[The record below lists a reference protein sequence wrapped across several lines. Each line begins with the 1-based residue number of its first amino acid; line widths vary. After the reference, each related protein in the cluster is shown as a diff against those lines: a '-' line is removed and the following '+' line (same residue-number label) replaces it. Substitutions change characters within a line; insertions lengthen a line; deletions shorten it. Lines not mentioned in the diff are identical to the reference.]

1 MKMRK
6 QEALTASLTGFWFVK
21 TTAKVAEVWWWLVF
35 FLKKAKE
42 SFVKMDEKQDNK
54 VTEDF

>member
-1 MKMRK
+1 MRK

>member
-1 MKMRK
+1 MRK

-21 TTAKVAEVWWWLVF
+21 TTVKVAKVWF
-35 FLKKAKE
+35 FFIKKAKE
-42 SFVKMDEKQDNK
+42 SFVRMDGKQDNE